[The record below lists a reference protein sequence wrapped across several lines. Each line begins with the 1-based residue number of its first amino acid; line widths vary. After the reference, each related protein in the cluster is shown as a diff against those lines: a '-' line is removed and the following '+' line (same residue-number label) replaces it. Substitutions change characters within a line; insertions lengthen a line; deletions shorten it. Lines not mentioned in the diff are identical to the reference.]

1 MFGPIQPSR
10 FDLVF
15 SLFGI
20 PVRVLPWHWLV
31 SVLLGWDLMNDEEN
45 GPILLLMWVAI
56 VFVSILVHEMGHA
69 LAATLFGYSPEVYLY
84 HFGGLAVFEPYR
96 DYTTAKA
103 IVISLAGP
111 AAGFALG
118 FATLIGA
125 LIATGGRGWSFDN
138 VLVDEAVWMSLWVNI
153 FWSLVNLLPVLP
165 LDGGQVC
172 RDVCIAASPHR
183 GMNVALWISII
194 VAALTGLAA
203 LRLLGSLYMA
213 IMFFLL
219 GLQSFQEYQARRY

>member
-1 MFGPIQPSR
+1 MFGSIQPTR
-10 FDLVF
+10 YDLAF

-20 PVRVLPWHWLV
+20 PVRVIPWHWLV
-31 SVLLGWDLMNDEEN
+31 SVMLGWDLMNDQEN
-45 GPILLLMWVAI
+45 GPVLLLMWVAI

-69 LAATLFGYSPEVYLY
+69 LAARLFGYSPHIYLY

-103 IVISLAGP
+103 ILISLAGP

-118 FATLIGA
+118 
-125 LIATGGRGWSFDN
+125 IATWAAAKIAGSQGPGINN
-138 VLVDEAVWMSLWVNI
+138 VLVLEAIRMSLWVNI
-153 FWSLVNLLPVLP
+153 FWSFINLLPVLP

-172 RDVCIAASPHR
+172 RDVCLAASPR
-183 GMNVALWISII
+183 NGMNVALWISII

-203 LRLLGSLYMA
+203 WRLLGSLYMA
-213 IMFFLL
+213 IMFGFLA
-219 GLQSFQEYQARRY
+219 LQSYQDYQARRY

>member
-1 MFGPIQPSR
+1 MFGSIQPTR
-10 FDLVF
+10 YDLVF

-20 PVRVLPWHWLV
+20 PVRVIPWHWLV
-31 SVLLGWDLMNDEEN
+31 SVMLGWDLMNDQEN
-45 GPILLLMWVAI
+45 GPVLLLMWVAI

-69 LAATLFGYSPEVYLY
+69 LAATLFGYSPHIYLY

-103 IVISLAGP
+103 ILISLAGP

-118 FATLIGA
+118 
-125 LIATGGRGWSFDN
+125 IATWAAAQIAGSQGPGINN
-138 VLVDEAVWMSLWVNI
+138 VLVLEAIRMSLWVNI
-153 FWSLVNLLPVLP
+153 FWSFINLLPVLP

-172 RDVCIAASPHR
+172 RDVCLAASPR
-183 GMNVALWISII
+183 LGMSVALWISII

-203 LRLLGSLYMA
+203 WRLLGSLYMA
-213 IMFFLL
+213 IMFGFLA
-219 GLQSFQEYQARRY
+219 LQSYQDYQARRY